1 MKPDLIDL
9 VNEFDTVVGTID
21 RNKCDIV
28 NMTNIRGVEL
38 FLLTKDNK
46 IVTPKR
52 SSNRRI
58 FPNCYDYSA
67 AGMVDAGE
75 DYKTAMY
82 RELEEEL
89 GLKDIPLKEI
99 AYLNPYKSNSKMF
112 IKIYIGYIDK
122 RVLNYDKDGID
133 KILYL
138 TIEEIDEMLENNP
151 KDFKLTY
158 DISFNVLKE
167 YLATKKGE

>member
-9 VNEFDTVVGTID
+9 VNEFDEVVGTID

-52 SSNRRI
+52 SGNRRI

-75 DYKTAMY
+75 DYETAMY

-89 GLKDIPLKEI
+89 GFTNIPIKEI
-99 AYLNPYKSNSKMF
+99 AYLNPYKSESKMF
-112 IKIYIGYIDK
+112 IKIYIGYID
-122 RVLNYDKDGID
+122 REVLNYDKDGID

-138 TIEEIDEMLENNP
+138 TIEEIDEMLESNL

-167 YLATKKGE
+167 YLASKKGE